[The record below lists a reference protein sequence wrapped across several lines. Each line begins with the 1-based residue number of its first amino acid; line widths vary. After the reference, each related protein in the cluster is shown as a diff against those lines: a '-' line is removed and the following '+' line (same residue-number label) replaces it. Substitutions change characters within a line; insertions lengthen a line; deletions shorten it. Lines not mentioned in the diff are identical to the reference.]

1 MSEALQN
8 SNTLDTPIQFIKGVG
23 PKRAEVLHSLG
34 ISTIKDL
41 LYYFPR
47 KYVDRTSLSTIGSIQ
62 EGDEVNLVGRVKS
75 VNLRRM
81 KKGNFVTANVADHTG
96 SIRLMWFNAAD
107 YIHQSLKVGDLLTMH
122 GKVAAYKGSHQIVHP
137 EYDKLN
143 ANEIS
148 LTTGFIIP
156 VYPLTDDLKKS
167 GLENRNLRKIIYLAL
182 QSVENI
188 DDHFD
193 TDLREQF
200 DIQDL
205 NTALRN
211 IHYPKDFVSLEKSVH
226 RLKYDEHFFLQLL
239 LAKRKSKIKENKYDS
254 IKFKTKSY
262 NKILKNLHFELT
274 GSQQLSLRE
283 IVDDF
288 LSENPMN
295 RMIQGDVGCGK
306 TIVSILASA
315 IVVDNNYQVAIMAPT
330 DLLSKQLF
338 KNFKSQFES
347 IGVECTLLVGSLKPK
362 EKNKVLGEIKSGK
375 SNIIIGTHAL
385 FQKDVIFNNL
395 GFVVIDEQH
404 RFGVNQRQKLLS
416 KSNNPNLMAMTA
428 TPIPRTL
435 AITYNGDMDL
445 SIIDEL
451 PKNRPDIHTSF
462 IEKENLSTAF
472 NFIREKVED
481 GGQTIIVYP
490 LINESEKQ
498 DLSAAVESYEY
509 LRDNIFP
516 DLTVGLMH
524 GKLEDENK
532 NLEMKNFMKGEIDIL
547 VSTTVVEVGIDNP
560 NVNVM
565 LINNSERFGL
575 SQLHQLRGRVGR
587 GTMESYCLLCSDS
600 ESPKTKERLSII
612 VNSRNGFEIADE
624 DLKLRGPGEFFGEK
638 QSGFVKFKI
647 ADLITDGPIIRDARM
662 KAFEI
667 IKNDANLSQENHS
680 FIKQKFDN
688 EYFKLF
694 LKTAEHAVDPNQD
707 PISK

>member
-156 VYPLTDDLKKS
+156 VYPLTDDLKKT

-362 EKNKVLGEIKSGK
+362 EKNKVLDEIKSGK

-688 EYFKLF
+688 EYLKLF
-694 LKTAEHAVDPNQD
+694 LKTTVN
-707 PISK
+707 

>member
-1 MSEALQN
+1 MKEALQN

-211 IHYPKDFVSLEKSVH
+211 IHYPKDFMSLEKSVH

-347 IGVECTLLVGSLKPK
+347 IGIKCTLLVGSLKPK
-362 EKNKVLGEIKSGK
+362 EKNKVLDEIKSGK

-600 ESPKTKERLSII
+600 E
-612 VNSRNGFEIADE
+612 
-624 DLKLRGPGEFFGEK
+624 
-638 QSGFVKFKI
+638 
-647 ADLITDGPIIRDARM
+647 
-662 KAFEI
+662 
-667 IKNDANLSQENHS
+667 
-680 FIKQKFDN
+680 
-688 EYFKLF
+688 
-694 LKTAEHAVDPNQD
+694 
-707 PISK
+707 

>member
-1 MSEALQN
+1 MSKALQN

-122 GKVAAYKGSHQIVHP
+122 GKVAAYKGSYQIVHP

-688 EYFKLF
+688 EYLKLF
-694 LKTAEHAVDPNQD
+694 LKTTVN
-707 PISK
+707 

>member
-1 MSEALQN
+1 LSEALQN
-8 SNTLDTPIQFIKGVG
+8 SNSLDTPIQFIKGVG
-23 PKRAEVLHSLG
+23 PKRAKVLESLN
-34 ISTIKDL
+34 IFTIKDL

-47 KYVDRTSLSTIGSIQ
+47 KYLDRTSLSTIGSIN

-122 GKVAAYKGSHQIVHP
+122 GKVAAYKGSPQIVHP

-167 GLENRNLRKIIYLAL
+167 GLDNRNLRKIIYLAL
-182 QSVENI
+182 ESIDSI

-193 TDLREQF
+193 KELRKKFNIEDL
-200 DIQDL
+200 DIS
-205 NTALRN
+205 LRN
-211 IHYPKDFVSLEKSVH
+211 IHYPKNFESLEKSTH

-239 LAKRKSKIKENKYDS
+239 LAMRKSKIKENKYDS

-262 NKILKNLHFELT
+262 NKILKNLDFELT

-288 LSENPMN
+288 ISENPMN

-306 TIVSILASA
+306 TIVSILASS
-315 IVVDNNYQVAIMAPT
+315 IVVDNDYQVGIMAPT
-330 DLLSKQLF
+330 DLLSKQLY
-338 KNFKSQFES
+338 KNFKSHFEA
-347 IGVECTLLVGSLKPK
+347 IGVKCSLLVGSLKPK
-362 EKNKVLGEIKSGK
+362 DKDKVLKDIKLGK

-385 FQKDVIFNNL
+385 FQKDVHFHNL

-416 KSNNPNLMAMTA
+416 KSTNPNLMAMTA

-451 PKNRPDIHTSF
+451 PKNRPDVHTSF
-462 IEKENLSTAF
+462 IEKDNLSTAF
-472 NFIREKVED
+472 NFIREKVEC

-509 LRDNIFP
+509 LSNSIFP
-516 DLTVGLMH
+516 DLNVGLMH
-524 GKLEDENK
+524 GQLEDENK
-532 NLEMKNFMKGEIDIL
+532 NNEMQKFMKGDIDIL

-587 GTMESYCLLCSDS
+587 GSLESYCLLCSDS

-662 KAFEI
+662 NAFEI
-667 IKNDANLSQENHS
+667 IKNDANLTQNNHIN
-680 FIKQKFDN
+680 IKQKFDD
-688 EYFKLF
+688 EYLQLF
-694 LKTAEHAVDPNQD
+694 LKTTVN
-707 PISK
+707 

>member
-75 VNLRRM
+75 VNLRKM

-688 EYFKLF
+688 EYLKLF
-694 LKTAEHAVDPNQD
+694 LKTTVN
-707 PISK
+707 

>member
-1 MSEALQN
+1 MREALQN

-193 TDLREQF
+193 SDLREQF

-211 IHYPKDFVSLEKSVH
+211 IHYPKDFMSLEKSVH

-347 IGVECTLLVGSLKPK
+347 IGIECTLLVGSLKPK
-362 EKNKVLGEIKSGK
+362 EKNKVLDEIKSGK

-688 EYFKLF
+688 EYLKLF
-694 LKTAEHAVDPNQD
+694 LKTTVN
-707 PISK
+707 

>member
-8 SNTLDTPIQFIKGVG
+8 SNSLDTPIQFIKGVG
-23 PKRAEVLHSLG
+23 PKRAKVLESLN
-34 ISTIKDL
+34 IFTIKDL

-47 KYVDRTSLSTIGSIQ
+47 KYLDRTSLSTIGSIS

-122 GKVAAYKGSHQIVHP
+122 GKVAAYKGSPQIVHP

-167 GLENRNLRKIIYLAL
+167 GLDNRNLRKIIYLAL
-182 QSVENI
+182 ESVDSI

-193 TDLREQF
+193 KDLRKKFNIEDL
-200 DIQDL
+200 DIS
-205 NTALRN
+205 LRN
-211 IHYPKDFVSLEKSVH
+211 IHYPKNFESLEKSTH

-239 LAKRKSKIKENKYDS
+239 LAMRKSKIKENKYDS

-262 NKILKNLHFELT
+262 NKILKNLDFELT

-288 LSENPMN
+288 ISENPMN

-306 TIVSILASA
+306 TIVSILASS
-315 IVVDNNYQVAIMAPT
+315 IVVDNDYQVGIMAPT
-330 DLLSKQLF
+330 DLLSKQLY
-338 KNFKSQFES
+338 KNFKSHFEA
-347 IGVECTLLVGSLKPK
+347 IGIKCSLLVGSLKPK
-362 EKNKVLGEIKSGK
+362 DKDKVLKDIKLGE

-385 FQKDVIFNNL
+385 FQKDVKFHNL

-416 KSNNPNLMAMTA
+416 KSTNPNLMAMTA

-462 IEKENLSTAF
+462 IEKDNLSTAF
-472 NFIREKVED
+472 NFIREKVES

-509 LRDNIFP
+509 LSNSIFP
-516 DLTVGLMH
+516 DLNVGLMH
-524 GKLEDENK
+524 GQLEDENK
-532 NLEMKNFMKGEIDIL
+532 NNEMQKFMEGDIDIL

-587 GTMESYCLLCSDS
+587 GSLESYCLLCSDS

-662 KAFEI
+662 NAFEI
-667 IKNDANLSQENHS
+667 IKNDANLTQNNHIN
-680 FIKQKFDN
+680 IKQKFDD
-688 EYFKLF
+688 EYLQLF
-694 LKTAEHAVDPNQD
+694 LKTTVN
-707 PISK
+707 

>member
-1 MSEALQN
+1 MKEALQN

-23 PKRAEVLHSLG
+23 PRRAEVLHSLG

-47 KYVDRTSLSTIGSIQ
+47 KYVDRTSLSTIGSIK
-62 EGDEVNLVGRVKS
+62 EADEVNLVGRVKS

-193 TDLREQF
+193 RDLREQF

-211 IHYPKDFVSLEKSVH
+211 IHYPKDFMSLEKSVH

-347 IGVECTLLVGSLKPK
+347 IGIECTLLVGSLKPK
-362 EKNKVLGEIKSGK
+362 EKNKVLDKIKSGK

-688 EYFKLF
+688 EYLKLF
-694 LKTAEHAVDPNQD
+694 LKTTVN
-707 PISK
+707 

>member
-122 GKVAAYKGSHQIVHP
+122 GKVAAYKGNHQIVHP

-193 TDLREQF
+193 SDLREQF

-347 IGVECTLLVGSLKPK
+347 LGVECTLLVGSLKSK
-362 EKNKVLGEIKSGK
+362 EKNKVLDEIKSGK

-662 KAFEI
+662 NAFEI

-688 EYFKLF
+688 EYLKLF
-694 LKTAEHAVDPNQD
+694 LKTTVN
-707 PISK
+707 

>member
-8 SNTLDTPIQFIKGVG
+8 SNSLDTPIQFIKGVG
-23 PKRAEVLHSLG
+23 PKRAKVLESLN
-34 ISTIKDL
+34 IFTIKDL

-47 KYVDRTSLSTIGSIQ
+47 KYLDRTSLSTIGSIS

-122 GKVAAYKGSHQIVHP
+122 GKVAAYKGSPQIVHP

-167 GLENRNLRKIIYLAL
+167 GLDNRNLRKIIYLAL
-182 QSVENI
+182 ESVDSI

-193 TDLREQF
+193 KDLRKKF
-200 DIQDL
+200 DIEDL
-205 NTALRN
+205 DFSLRN
-211 IHYPKDFVSLEKSVH
+211 IHYPKNFESLEKSTH

-239 LAKRKSKIKENKYDS
+239 LAMRKSKIKENKYDS

-262 NKILKNLHFELT
+262 NKILKNLDFELT

-288 LSENPMN
+288 ISENPMN

-306 TIVSILASA
+306 TIVSILASS
-315 IVVDNNYQVAIMAPT
+315 IVVDNDYQVGIMAPT
-330 DLLSKQLF
+330 DLLSKQLY
-338 KNFKSQFES
+338 KNFKSHFEV
-347 IGVECTLLVGSLKPK
+347 IGIKCSLLVGSLKPK
-362 EKNKVLGEIKSGK
+362 DKDKILEDIKLGK

-385 FQKDVIFNNL
+385 FQTDVQFHNL

-416 KSNNPNLMAMTA
+416 KSTNPNLMAMTA

-462 IEKENLSTAF
+462 IEKDNLSTAF
-472 NFIREKVED
+472 NFIREKVES

-509 LRDNIFP
+509 LSNSIFP
-516 DLTVGLMH
+516 DLNVGLMH
-524 GKLEDENK
+524 GQLEDENK
-532 NLEMKNFMKGEIDIL
+532 NNEMQKFMEGDIDIL

-587 GTMESYCLLCSDS
+587 GSLESYCLLCSDS

-647 ADLITDGPIIRDARM
+647 ADLISDGPIIRDARM
-662 KAFEI
+662 NAFEI
-667 IKNDANLSQENHS
+667 IKNDANLTKNNHIN
-680 FIKQKFDN
+680 IKQKFDD
-688 EYFKLF
+688 EYLQLF
-694 LKTAEHAVDPNQD
+694 LKTTVN
-707 PISK
+707 

>member
-8 SNTLDTPIQFIKGVG
+8 SNSLDTPIQFIKGVG
-23 PKRAEVLHSLG
+23 PKRAKVLESLN
-34 ISTIKDL
+34 IFTIKDL

-47 KYVDRTSLSTIGSIQ
+47 KYLDRTSLSTIGSIN

-122 GKVAAYKGSHQIVHP
+122 GKVAAYKGSPQIVHP

-167 GLENRNLRKIIYLAL
+167 GLDNRNLRKIIYLAL
-182 QSVENI
+182 ESVDSI

-193 TDLREQF
+193 KELRKKFNIEDL
-200 DIQDL
+200 DIS
-205 NTALRN
+205 LRN
-211 IHYPKDFVSLEKSVH
+211 IHYPKNFESLEKSTH

-239 LAKRKSKIKENKYDS
+239 LAMRKSKIKENKYDS

-262 NKILKNLHFELT
+262 NKILKNLDFELT

-288 LSENPMN
+288 ISENPMN

-306 TIVSILASA
+306 TIVSILASS
-315 IVVDNNYQVAIMAPT
+315 IVVDNDYQVGIMAPT
-330 DLLSKQLF
+330 DLLSKQLY
-338 KNFKSQFES
+338 KNFKSHFEA
-347 IGVECTLLVGSLKPK
+347 IGIKCSLLVGSLKPK
-362 EKNKVLGEIKSGK
+362 DKDKVLEDIKLGK

-385 FQKDVIFNNL
+385 FQKDVQFHNL

-416 KSNNPNLMAMTA
+416 KSTNPNLMAMTA

-462 IEKENLSTAF
+462 IEKDNLSTAF
-472 NFIREKVED
+472 NFIREKVES

-509 LRDNIFP
+509 LSNSIFP
-516 DLTVGLMH
+516 DLNVGLMH
-524 GKLEDENK
+524 GQLEDENK
-532 NLEMKNFMKGEIDIL
+532 NNEMQKFMEGDIDIL
-547 VSTTVVEVGIDNP
+547 ISTTVVEVGIDNP

-587 GTMESYCLLCSDS
+587 GSLESYCLLCSDS

-624 DLKLRGPGEFFGEK
+624 DLKLRGPGEFFGER

-647 ADLITDGPIIRDARM
+647 ADLISDGPIIRDARM
-662 KAFEI
+662 NAFEI
-667 IKNDANLSQENHS
+667 IKNDANLTQNNHIN
-680 FIKQKFDN
+680 IKQKFDD
-688 EYFKLF
+688 EYLQLF
-694 LKTAEHAVDPNQD
+694 LKTTVN
-707 PISK
+707 

>member
-8 SNTLDTPIQFIKGVG
+8 SNTLDTSIQFIKGVG

-122 GKVAAYKGSHQIVHP
+122 GKVAAYKGNHQIVHP

-193 TDLREQF
+193 SDLREQF

-347 IGVECTLLVGSLKPK
+347 IGVKCTLLVGSLKPK
-362 EKNKVLGEIKSGK
+362 EKNKVLDEIKSGK

-532 NLEMKNFMKGEIDIL
+532 NLEMKNFMNGEIDIL

-688 EYFKLF
+688 EYLKLF
-694 LKTAEHAVDPNQD
+694 LKTTVN
-707 PISK
+707 

>member
-8 SNTLDTPIQFIKGVG
+8 STNTLDTPIQFIKGVG

-193 TDLREQF
+193 SDLREQF

-362 EKNKVLGEIKSGK
+362 EKNKVLDEIKSGK

-532 NLEMKNFMKGEIDIL
+532 NLEMKNFMNGEIDIL

-688 EYFKLF
+688 EYLKLF
-694 LKTAEHAVDPNQD
+694 LKTTVN
-707 PISK
+707 

>member
-1 MSEALQN
+1 
-8 SNTLDTPIQFIKGVG
+8 
-23 PKRAEVLHSLG
+23 
-34 ISTIKDL
+34 
-41 LYYFPR
+41 
-47 KYVDRTSLSTIGSIQ
+47 
-62 EGDEVNLVGRVKS
+62 
-75 VNLRRM
+75 
-81 KKGNFVTANVADHTG
+81 
-96 SIRLMWFNAAD
+96 
-107 YIHQSLKVGDLLTMH
+107 MH

-688 EYFKLF
+688 EYLKLF
-694 LKTAEHAVDPNQD
+694 LKTTVN
-707 PISK
+707 

>member
-167 GLENRNLRKIIYLAL
+167 GLENRNLRKIIYLDL

-688 EYFKLF
+688 EYLKLF
-694 LKTAEHAVDPNQD
+694 LKTTVN
-707 PISK
+707 

>member
-8 SNTLDTPIQFIKGVG
+8 SNSLDTPIQFIKGVG
-23 PKRAEVLHSLG
+23 PKRAKVLESLN
-34 ISTIKDL
+34 IFTIKDL

-47 KYVDRTSLSTIGSIQ
+47 KYLDRTSLSTIGSIN
-62 EGDEVNLVGRVKS
+62 EGEEVNLVGRVKS

-81 KKGNFVTANVADHTG
+81 KKGNFVTANVVDHTG

-107 YIHQSLKVGDLLTMH
+107 YIHQSLKVGDLLAMH
-122 GKVAAYKGSHQIVHP
+122 GKVAAYKGSPQIVHP

-156 VYPLTDDLKKS
+156 VYPLTEDLKKS
-167 GLENRNLRKIIYLAL
+167 GLDNRNLRKIIYLAL
-182 QSVENI
+182 ESVENI
-188 DDHFD
+188 DDHLNQ
-193 TDLREQF
+193 DLRNKFEVE
-200 DIQDL
+200 DL
-205 NTALRN
+205 NTSLRN
-211 IHYPKDFVSLEKSVH
+211 IHYPKNFESLDKSIY

-239 LAKRKSKIKENKYDS
+239 LAKRKSSIKENKHDS
-254 IKFKTKSY
+254 IKFKTSTY
-262 NKILKNLHFELT
+262 NKILKNLDFELT

-306 TIVSILASA
+306 TIVSILASS

-330 DLLSKQLF
+330 DLLSKQLYR
-338 KNFKSQFES
+338 NFKSHFES
-347 IGVECTLLVGSLKPK
+347 IGIKCNLVVGSLKQK
-362 EKNKVLGEIKSGK
+362 EKIKVLDDIKSGL
-375 SNIIIGTHAL
+375 SNIVIGTHAL
-385 FQKDVIFNNL
+385 FQKDVKFDNL

-404 RFGVNQRQKLLS
+404 RFGVNQRQMLLS
-416 KSNNPNLMAMTA
+416 KSINPNLMAMTA

-451 PKNRPDIHTSF
+451 PKNRPEIHTSF
-462 IEKENLSTAF
+462 IENDNLSTAF
-472 NFIREKVED
+472 NFIREKVEV

-498 DLSAAVESYEY
+498 DLSAAVESFEY

-516 DLTVGLMH
+516 DLNVGLMH
-524 GKLEDENK
+524 GKLDEYSK
-532 NLEMKNFMKGEIDIL
+532 NSEMQKFMEGEIDVLI
-547 VSTTVVEVGIDNP
+547 STTVVEVGIDNP
-560 NVNVM
+560 NANVI

-587 GTMESYCLLCSDS
+587 GTLESYCLLCSDS
-600 ESPKTKERLSII
+600 ESPKTKDRLNII
-612 VNSRNGFEIADE
+612 VNSRNGFDIADE

-662 KAFEI
+662 NAFEI
-667 IKNDANLSQENHS
+667 IKNDANLTQNNHS
-680 FIKQKFDN
+680 MIKRKFDD
-688 EYFKLF
+688 EYLELF
-694 LKTAEHAVDPNQD
+694 LKTTVN
-707 PISK
+707 

>member
-8 SNTLDTPIQFIKGVG
+8 SNSLDTPIQFIKGVG
-23 PKRAEVLHSLG
+23 PKRAKVLESLN
-34 ISTIKDL
+34 IFTIKDL

-47 KYVDRTSLSTIGSIQ
+47 KYLDRTSLSTIGSIS

-122 GKVAAYKGSHQIVHP
+122 GKVAAYKGSPQIVHP

-167 GLENRNLRKIIYLAL
+167 GLDNRNLRKIIYLAL
-182 QSVENI
+182 ESVDSI

-193 TDLREQF
+193 KDLRKKF
-200 DIQDL
+200 DIEDL
-205 NTALRN
+205 DISLRN
-211 IHYPKDFVSLEKSVH
+211 IHYPKNFESLEKSTH

-239 LAKRKSKIKENKYDS
+239 LAMRKSKIKENKYDS
-254 IKFKTKSY
+254 IKFKTKTY
-262 NKILKNLHFELT
+262 NKILKNLDFELT

-288 LSENPMN
+288 ISENPMN

-306 TIVSILASA
+306 TIVSILASS
-315 IVVDNNYQVAIMAPT
+315 IVVDNDYQVGIMAPT
-330 DLLSKQLF
+330 DLLSKQLY
-338 KNFKSQFES
+338 KNFKSHFEA
-347 IGVECTLLVGSLKPK
+347 IGIKCSLLVGSLKPK
-362 EKNKVLGEIKSGK
+362 DKDKVLKDVKLGK

-385 FQKDVIFNNL
+385 FQKDVQFHNL

-416 KSNNPNLMAMTA
+416 KSTNPNLMAMTA

-462 IEKENLSTAF
+462 IEKDNLSTAF
-472 NFIREKVED
+472 NFIREKVES

-509 LRDNIFP
+509 LSNSIFP
-516 DLTVGLMH
+516 DLNVGLMH
-524 GKLEDENK
+524 GQLEDENK
-532 NLEMKNFMKGEIDIL
+532 NNEMQKFMEGDIDIL

-587 GTMESYCLLCSDS
+587 GSLESYCLLCSDS

-647 ADLITDGPIIRDARM
+647 ADLISDGPIIRDARM
-662 KAFEI
+662 NAFEI
-667 IKNDANLSQENHS
+667 IKNDANLTQNNHIN
-680 FIKQKFDN
+680 IKQKFDD
-688 EYFKLF
+688 EYLQLF
-694 LKTAEHAVDPNQD
+694 LKTTVN
-707 PISK
+707 

>member
-8 SNTLDTPIQFIKGVG
+8 SNSLDTPIQFIKGVG
-23 PKRAEVLHSLG
+23 PKRAKVLESLN
-34 ISTIKDL
+34 IFTIKDL

-47 KYVDRTSLSTIGSIQ
+47 KYLDRTSLSTIGSIS

-122 GKVAAYKGSHQIVHP
+122 GKVAAYKGSPQIVHP

-167 GLENRNLRKIIYLAL
+167 GLDNRNLRKIIYLAL
-182 QSVENI
+182 ESVDSI

-193 TDLREQF
+193 KDLRKKFNIEDL
-200 DIQDL
+200 DIS
-205 NTALRN
+205 LRN
-211 IHYPKDFVSLEKSVH
+211 IHYPKNFESLEKSTH
-226 RLKYDEHFFLQLL
+226 RLKFDEHFFLQLL
-239 LAKRKSKIKENKYDS
+239 LAMRKSKIKENKYDS

-262 NKILKNLHFELT
+262 NKILKNLDFELT

-288 LSENPMN
+288 ISENPMN

-306 TIVSILASA
+306 TIVSILASS
-315 IVVDNNYQVAIMAPT
+315 IVVDNDYQVGIMAPT
-330 DLLSKQLF
+330 DLLSKQLY
-338 KNFKSQFES
+338 KNFKSHFEA
-347 IGVECTLLVGSLKPK
+347 IGIKCSLLVGSLKPK
-362 EKNKVLGEIKSGK
+362 DKDKVLKDIKLGK

-385 FQKDVIFNNL
+385 FQKDVQFHNL

-416 KSNNPNLMAMTA
+416 KSTNPNLMAMTA

-462 IEKENLSTAF
+462 IEKDNLSTAF
-472 NFIREKVED
+472 NFIREKVES

-509 LRDNIFP
+509 LNNSIFP
-516 DLTVGLMH
+516 DLNVGLMH
-524 GKLEDENK
+524 GQLEDENK
-532 NLEMKNFMKGEIDIL
+532 NNEMQKFMEGDIDIL

-587 GTMESYCLLCSDS
+587 GSLESYCLLCSDS

-662 KAFEI
+662 NAFEI
-667 IKNDANLSQENHS
+667 IKNDANLTQNNHIN
-680 FIKQKFDN
+680 IKQKFDD
-688 EYFKLF
+688 EYLQLF
-694 LKTAEHAVDPNQD
+694 LKTTVN
-707 PISK
+707 

>member
-8 SNTLDTPIQFIKGVG
+8 SNSLDTPIQFIKGVG
-23 PKRAEVLHSLG
+23 PKRAKVLESLN
-34 ISTIKDL
+34 IFTIKDL

-47 KYVDRTSLSTIGSIQ
+47 KYLDRTSLSTIGSIS

-122 GKVAAYKGSHQIVHP
+122 GKVAAYKGSPQIVHP

-167 GLENRNLRKIIYLAL
+167 GLDNRNLRKIIYLAL
-182 QSVENI
+182 ESIDSI

-193 TDLREQF
+193 KELRKKFNIEDL
-200 DIQDL
+200 DIS
-205 NTALRN
+205 LRN
-211 IHYPKDFVSLEKSVH
+211 IHYPKNFESLEKSTH

-239 LAKRKSKIKENKYDS
+239 LAMRKSKIKENKYDS

-262 NKILKNLHFELT
+262 NKILKNLDFELT

-288 LSENPMN
+288 ISENPMN

-306 TIVSILASA
+306 TIVSILASS
-315 IVVDNNYQVAIMAPT
+315 IVVDNDYQVGIMAPT
-330 DLLSKQLF
+330 DLLSKQLY
-338 KNFKSQFES
+338 KNFKSHFET
-347 IGVECTLLVGSLKPK
+347 IGIKCSLLVGSLKPK
-362 EKNKVLGEIKSGK
+362 DKDKVLEDIKLGK

-385 FQKDVIFNNL
+385 FQKDVQFHNL

-416 KSNNPNLMAMTA
+416 KSTNPNLMAMTA

-462 IEKENLSTAF
+462 IEKDNLSTAF
-472 NFIREKVED
+472 NFIREKVES

-509 LRDNIFP
+509 LSNSIFP
-516 DLTVGLMH
+516 DLNVGLMH
-524 GKLEDENK
+524 GQLEDENK
-532 NLEMKNFMKGEIDIL
+532 NNEMQKFMEGDIDIL
-547 VSTTVVEVGIDNP
+547 ISTTVVEVGIDNP

-587 GTMESYCLLCSDS
+587 GSLESYCLLCSDS

-624 DLKLRGPGEFFGEK
+624 DLKLRGPGEFFGER

-647 ADLITDGPIIRDARM
+647 ADLISDGPIIRDARM
-662 KAFEI
+662 NAFEI
-667 IKNDANLSQENHS
+667 IKNDANLTQNNHIN
-680 FIKQKFDN
+680 IKQKFDD
-688 EYFKLF
+688 EYLQLF
-694 LKTAEHAVDPNQD
+694 LKTTVN
-707 PISK
+707 

>member
-8 SNTLDTPIQFIKGVG
+8 SNSLDTPIQFIKGVG
-23 PKRAEVLHSLG
+23 PKRAKVLESLN
-34 ISTIKDL
+34 IFTIKDL

-47 KYVDRTSLSTIGSIQ
+47 KYLDRTSLSTIGSIS

-122 GKVAAYKGSHQIVHP
+122 GKVAAYKGSPQIVHP

-167 GLENRNLRKIIYLAL
+167 GLDNRNLRKIIYLAL
-182 QSVENI
+182 ESVDNI

-193 TDLREQF
+193 KDLRKKFNIEDL
-200 DIQDL
+200 DIS
-205 NTALRN
+205 LRN
-211 IHYPKDFVSLEKSVH
+211 IHYPKNFESLEKSTH

-239 LAKRKSKIKENKYDS
+239 LAMRKSKIKENKYDS

-262 NKILKNLHFELT
+262 NKILKNLDFELT

-288 LSENPMN
+288 ISENPMN

-306 TIVSILASA
+306 TIVSILASS
-315 IVVDNNYQVAIMAPT
+315 IVVDNDYQVGIMAPT
-330 DLLSKQLF
+330 DLLSKQLY
-338 KNFKSQFES
+338 KNFKSHFEA
-347 IGVECTLLVGSLKPK
+347 IGIKCSLLVGSLKPK
-362 EKNKVLGEIKSGK
+362 DKDKVLKDIKLGE

-385 FQKDVIFNNL
+385 FQKDVQFHNL

-416 KSNNPNLMAMTA
+416 KSTNPNLMAMTA

-462 IEKENLSTAF
+462 IEKDNLSTAF
-472 NFIREKVED
+472 NFIREKVES

-509 LRDNIFP
+509 LSNSIFP
-516 DLTVGLMH
+516 DLNVGLMH
-524 GKLEDENK
+524 GQLEDENK
-532 NLEMKNFMKGEIDIL
+532 NNEMQKFMEGDIDIL
-547 VSTTVVEVGIDNP
+547 ISTTVVEVGIDNP

-587 GTMESYCLLCSDS
+587 GSLESYCLLCSDS

-662 KAFEI
+662 NAFEI
-667 IKNDANLSQENHS
+667 IKNDANLTHNNHIN
-680 FIKQKFDN
+680 IKQKFDD
-688 EYFKLF
+688 EYLQLF
-694 LKTAEHAVDPNQD
+694 LKTTVN
-707 PISK
+707 

>member
-122 GKVAAYKGSHQIVHP
+122 GKVASYKGSHQIVHP

-239 LAKRKSKIKENKYDS
+239 LAKRKSKIKHNSS
-254 IKFKTKSY
+254 I
-262 NKILKNLHFELT
+262 
-274 GSQQLSLRE
+274 
-283 IVDDF
+283 
-288 LSENPMN
+288 
-295 RMIQGDVGCGK
+295 
-306 TIVSILASA
+306 
-315 IVVDNNYQVAIMAPT
+315 
-330 DLLSKQLF
+330 
-338 KNFKSQFES
+338 
-347 IGVECTLLVGSLKPK
+347 
-362 EKNKVLGEIKSGK
+362 
-375 SNIIIGTHAL
+375 
-385 FQKDVIFNNL
+385 
-395 GFVVIDEQH
+395 
-404 RFGVNQRQKLLS
+404 
-416 KSNNPNLMAMTA
+416 
-428 TPIPRTL
+428 
-435 AITYNGDMDL
+435 
-445 SIIDEL
+445 
-451 PKNRPDIHTSF
+451 
-462 IEKENLSTAF
+462 
-472 NFIREKVED
+472 
-481 GGQTIIVYP
+481 
-490 LINESEKQ
+490 
-498 DLSAAVESYEY
+498 
-509 LRDNIFP
+509 
-516 DLTVGLMH
+516 
-524 GKLEDENK
+524 
-532 NLEMKNFMKGEIDIL
+532 
-547 VSTTVVEVGIDNP
+547 
-560 NVNVM
+560 
-565 LINNSERFGL
+565 
-575 SQLHQLRGRVGR
+575 
-587 GTMESYCLLCSDS
+587 
-600 ESPKTKERLSII
+600 
-612 VNSRNGFEIADE
+612 
-624 DLKLRGPGEFFGEK
+624 
-638 QSGFVKFKI
+638 
-647 ADLITDGPIIRDARM
+647 
-662 KAFEI
+662 
-667 IKNDANLSQENHS
+667 
-680 FIKQKFDN
+680 
-688 EYFKLF
+688 
-694 LKTAEHAVDPNQD
+694 
-707 PISK
+707 

>member
-8 SNTLDTPIQFIKGVG
+8 SNSLDTPIQFIKGVG
-23 PKRAEVLHSLG
+23 PKRAKVLESLN
-34 ISTIKDL
+34 IFTIKDL

-47 KYVDRTSLSTIGSIQ
+47 KYLDRTSLSTIGSIS

-122 GKVAAYKGSHQIVHP
+122 GKVAAYKGSPQIVHP

-167 GLENRNLRKIIYLAL
+167 GLDNRNLRKIIYLAL
-182 QSVENI
+182 ESVDSI

-193 TDLREQF
+193 KDLRKKFNIEDL
-200 DIQDL
+200 DIS
-205 NTALRN
+205 LRN
-211 IHYPKDFVSLEKSVH
+211 IHYPKNFESLEKSTH

-239 LAKRKSKIKENKYDS
+239 LAMRKSKIKENKYDS
-254 IKFKTKSY
+254 IKFKTKTY
-262 NKILKNLHFELT
+262 NKILKNLDFELT

-288 LSENPMN
+288 ISENPMN

-306 TIVSILASA
+306 TIVSILASS
-315 IVVDNNYQVAIMAPT
+315 IVVDNDYQVGIMAPT
-330 DLLSKQLF
+330 DLLSKQLY
-338 KNFKSQFES
+338 KNFKSHFEA
-347 IGVECTLLVGSLKPK
+347 IGIKCSLLVGSLKPK
-362 EKNKVLGEIKSGK
+362 DKDKVLKDIKLGK

-385 FQKDVIFNNL
+385 FQKDVQFHNL

-416 KSNNPNLMAMTA
+416 KSTNPNLMAMTA

-462 IEKENLSTAF
+462 IEKDNLSTAF
-472 NFIREKVED
+472 NFIREKVES

-509 LRDNIFP
+509 LSNSIFP
-516 DLTVGLMH
+516 DLNVGLMH
-524 GKLEDENK
+524 GQLEDENK
-532 NLEMKNFMKGEIDIL
+532 NNEMQKFMEGDIDIL

-587 GTMESYCLLCSDS
+587 GSLESYCLLCSDS

-647 ADLITDGPIIRDARM
+647 ADLISDGPIIRDARM
-662 KAFEI
+662 NAFEI
-667 IKNDANLSQENHS
+667 IKNDANLTQNNHIN
-680 FIKQKFDN
+680 IKQKFDD
-688 EYFKLF
+688 EYLQLF
-694 LKTAEHAVDPNQD
+694 LKTTVN
-707 PISK
+707 

>member
-315 IVVDNNYQVAIMAPT
+315 IVVDNNYQVAIMATT

-688 EYFKLF
+688 EYLKLF
-694 LKTAEHAVDPNQD
+694 LKTTVN
-707 PISK
+707 

>member
-1 MSEALQN
+1 LSEALQN

-362 EKNKVLGEIKSGK
+362 EKNKVLNDIKSGK

-688 EYFKLF
+688 EYLKLF
-694 LKTAEHAVDPNQD
+694 LKTTVN
-707 PISK
+707 

>member
-524 GKLEDENK
+524 GKLEDDNK

-688 EYFKLF
+688 EYLKLF
-694 LKTAEHAVDPNQD
+694 LKTTVN
-707 PISK
+707 

>member
-347 IGVECTLLVGSLKPK
+347 IGIECTLLVGSLKPK

-688 EYFKLF
+688 EYLKLF
-694 LKTAEHAVDPNQD
+694 LKTTVN
-707 PISK
+707 

>member
-8 SNTLDTPIQFIKGVG
+8 SNSLDTPIQFIRGVG
-23 PKRAEVLHSLG
+23 PKRAKVLESLN
-34 ISTIKDL
+34 IFTIKDL

-47 KYVDRTSLSTIGSIQ
+47 KYIDRTSLSTIGTIS

-107 YIHQSLKVGDLLTMH
+107 YIHQSLRVGDLLTMH
-122 GKVAAYKGSHQIVHP
+122 GKVAAYKGSPQIVHP

-167 GLENRNLRKIIYLAL
+167 GLDNRNLRKIIYLAL
-182 QSVENI
+182 ESVDSI

-193 TDLREQF
+193 KDLRKKFNIEDL
-200 DIQDL
+200 DIS
-205 NTALRN
+205 LRN
-211 IHYPKDFVSLEKSVH
+211 IHYPKNFESLEKSTH

-239 LAKRKSKIKENKYDS
+239 LAMRKSKIKENKYDS

-262 NKILKNLHFELT
+262 NKILKNLDFELT

-288 LSENPMN
+288 ISENPMN

-306 TIVSILASA
+306 TIVSILASS
-315 IVVDNNYQVAIMAPT
+315 IVVDNDYQVGIMAPT
-330 DLLSKQLF
+330 DLLSKQLY
-338 KNFKSQFES
+338 KNFKSHFEA
-347 IGVECTLLVGSLKPK
+347 IGIKCSLLVGSLKPK
-362 EKNKVLGEIKSGK
+362 DKDKVLKDIKLGK

-385 FQKDVIFNNL
+385 FQKDVQFHNL

-416 KSNNPNLMAMTA
+416 KSTNPNLMAMTA

-462 IEKENLSTAF
+462 IEKDNLSTAF
-472 NFIREKVED
+472 NFIREKVES

-509 LRDNIFP
+509 LSNSIFP
-516 DLTVGLMH
+516 DLNVGLMH
-524 GKLEDENK
+524 GQLEDENK
-532 NLEMKNFMKGEIDIL
+532 NNEMQKFMEGDIDIL

-587 GTMESYCLLCSDS
+587 GSLESYCLLCSDS

-647 ADLITDGPIIRDARM
+647 ADLISDGPIIRDARM
-662 KAFEI
+662 NAFEI
-667 IKNDANLSQENHS
+667 IKNDANLTQNNHIN
-680 FIKQKFDN
+680 IKQKFDD
-688 EYFKLF
+688 EYLQLF
-694 LKTAEHAVDPNQD
+694 LKTTVN
-707 PISK
+707 

>member
-193 TDLREQF
+193 SDLREQF
-200 DIQDL
+200 DIEDL

-362 EKNKVLGEIKSGK
+362 EKNKVLDEIKSGK

-647 ADLITDGPIIRDARM
+647 ADLITDGPIIEM
-662 KAFEI
+662 LE
-667 IKNDANLSQENHS
+667 
-680 FIKQKFDN
+680 
-688 EYFKLF
+688 
-694 LKTAEHAVDPNQD
+694 
-707 PISK
+707 

>member
-612 VNSRNGFEIADE
+612 VNSRNGFEICLLYTSDAADE
-624 DLKLRGPGEFFGEK
+624 D
-638 QSGFVKFKI
+638 
-647 ADLITDGPIIRDARM
+647 
-662 KAFEI
+662 
-667 IKNDANLSQENHS
+667 
-680 FIKQKFDN
+680 
-688 EYFKLF
+688 
-694 LKTAEHAVDPNQD
+694 
-707 PISK
+707 

>member
-122 GKVAAYKGSHQIVHP
+122 GKVAAYKGNHQIVHP

-193 TDLREQF
+193 SDLREQF

-362 EKNKVLGEIKSGK
+362 EKNKVLDEIKSGK

-498 DLSAAVESYEY
+498 DLSAAVESFEY

-688 EYFKLF
+688 EYLKLF
-694 LKTAEHAVDPNQD
+694 LKTTVN
-707 PISK
+707 

>member
-1 MSEALQN
+1 LSEALQN
-8 SNTLDTPIQFIKGVG
+8 SNSLDTPIQFIKGVG
-23 PKRAEVLHSLG
+23 PKRAKVLESLN
-34 ISTIKDL
+34 IFTIKDL

-47 KYVDRTSLSTIGSIQ
+47 KYLDRTSLSKIGSIS

-122 GKVAAYKGSHQIVHP
+122 GKVAAYKGSPQIVHP

-167 GLENRNLRKIIYLAL
+167 GLDNRNLRKIIYLAL
-182 QSVENI
+182 ESVDSI

-193 TDLREQF
+193 KDLRKKFNIEDL
-200 DIQDL
+200 DIS
-205 NTALRN
+205 LRN
-211 IHYPKDFVSLEKSVH
+211 IHYPKNFESLEKSTH

-239 LAKRKSKIKENKYDS
+239 LAMRKSKIKENKYDS

-262 NKILKNLHFELT
+262 NKILKNLDFELT

-288 LSENPMN
+288 ISENPMN

-306 TIVSILASA
+306 TIVSILASS
-315 IVVDNNYQVAIMAPT
+315 IVVDNDYQVGIMAPT
-330 DLLSKQLF
+330 DLLSKQLY
-338 KNFKSQFES
+338 KNFKSHFEA
-347 IGVECTLLVGSLKPK
+347 IGIKCSLLVGSLKPK
-362 EKNKVLGEIKSGK
+362 DKDKVLEDIKLGK

-385 FQKDVIFNNL
+385 FQKDVQFHNL

-416 KSNNPNLMAMTA
+416 KSTNPNLMAMTA

-462 IEKENLSTAF
+462 IEKDNLSTAF
-472 NFIREKVED
+472 NFIREKVES

-509 LRDNIFP
+509 LSNSIFP
-516 DLTVGLMH
+516 DLNVGLMH
-524 GKLEDENK
+524 GQLEDENK
-532 NLEMKNFMKGEIDIL
+532 NNEMQKFMEGDIDIL
-547 VSTTVVEVGIDNP
+547 ISTTVVEVGIDNP

-587 GTMESYCLLCSDS
+587 GSLESYCLLCSDS

-647 ADLITDGPIIRDARM
+647 ADLISDGPIIRDARM
-662 KAFEI
+662 NAFEI
-667 IKNDANLSQENHS
+667 IKNDANLTQKNHIN
-680 FIKQKFDN
+680 IKQKFDD
-688 EYFKLF
+688 EYLKLF
-694 LKTAEHAVDPNQD
+694 LKTTVN
-707 PISK
+707 

>member
-8 SNTLDTPIQFIKGVG
+8 SNSLDTPIQFIKGVG
-23 PKRAEVLHSLG
+23 PKRAKVLESLN
-34 ISTIKDL
+34 IFTIKDL

-47 KYVDRTSLSTIGSIQ
+47 KYLDRTSLSTIGSIS

-122 GKVAAYKGSHQIVHP
+122 GKVAAYKGSPQIVHP

-167 GLENRNLRKIIYLAL
+167 GLDNRNLRKIIYLAL
-182 QSVENI
+182 ESVDSI

-193 TDLREQF
+193 KDLRKKF
-200 DIQDL
+200 DIEDL
-205 NTALRN
+205 DFSLRN
-211 IHYPKDFVSLEKSVH
+211 IHYPKNFESLEKSTH

-239 LAKRKSKIKENKYDS
+239 LAMRKSKIKENKYDS

-262 NKILKNLHFELT
+262 NKILKNLDFELT

-288 LSENPMN
+288 ISENPMN

-306 TIVSILASA
+306 TIVSILASS
-315 IVVDNNYQVAIMAPT
+315 IVVDNDYQVGIMAPT
-330 DLLSKQLF
+330 DLLSKQLY
-338 KNFKSQFES
+338 KNFQSYFEA
-347 IGVECTLLVGSLKPK
+347 IGIKCSLLVGSLKPK
-362 EKNKVLGEIKSGK
+362 EKDKVLKDIKLGK

-385 FQKDVIFNNL
+385 FQKDVQFHNL

-404 RFGVNQRQKLLS
+404 RFGVNQRQKLLL
-416 KSNNPNLMAMTA
+416 KSTNPNLMAMTA

-462 IEKENLSTAF
+462 IEKDNLSTAF
-472 NFIREKVED
+472 NFIREKVES
-481 GGQTIIVYP
+481 GGQSIIVYP

-509 LRDNIFP
+509 LSNSIFP
-516 DLTVGLMH
+516 DLNVGLMH
-524 GKLEDENK
+524 GQLEDENK
-532 NLEMKNFMKGEIDIL
+532 NNEMQKFMEGDIDIL

-587 GTMESYCLLCSDS
+587 GSLESYCLLCSDS

-662 KAFEI
+662 NAFEI
-667 IKNDANLSQENHS
+667 IKNDANLTQNNHIN
-680 FIKQKFDN
+680 IKQKFDD
-688 EYFKLF
+688 EYLQLF
-694 LKTAEHAVDPNQD
+694 LKTTVN
-707 PISK
+707 

>member
-8 SNTLDTPIQFIKGVG
+8 SNSLDTPIQFIKGVG
-23 PKRAEVLHSLG
+23 PKRAKVLESLN
-34 ISTIKDL
+34 IFTIKDL

-47 KYVDRTSLSTIGSIQ
+47 KYLDRTSLSTIGSIN
-62 EGDEVNLVGRVKS
+62 EGEEVNLVGRVKS

-107 YIHQSLKVGDLLTMH
+107 YIHQSLKVGDLLAMH
-122 GKVAAYKGSHQIVHP
+122 GKVAAYKGSPQIVHP

-156 VYPLTDDLKKS
+156 VYPLTEDLKKS
-167 GLENRNLRKIIYLAL
+167 GLDNRNLRKIIYLAL
-182 QSVENI
+182 ESVENI
-188 DDHFD
+188 DDHLNQ
-193 TDLREQF
+193 DLRNKFEVE
-200 DIQDL
+200 DL
-205 NTALRN
+205 NSSLRN
-211 IHYPKDFVSLEKSVH
+211 IHYPKNFESLDKSIH

-239 LAKRKSKIKENKYDS
+239 LAKRKSSIKENKHDS
-254 IKFKTKSY
+254 IKFKTNTY
-262 NKILKNLHFELT
+262 NKILKNLDFELT

-306 TIVSILASA
+306 TIVSILASS

-330 DLLSKQLF
+330 DLLSKQLYR
-338 KNFKSQFES
+338 NFKTHFQS
-347 IGVECTLLVGSLKPK
+347 IGIKCALLVGSLKQK
-362 EKNKVLGEIKSGK
+362 EKIKVLDDIKSGS
-375 SNIIIGTHAL
+375 SNIVIGTHAL
-385 FQKDVIFNNL
+385 FQKDVKFNNL

-404 RFGVNQRQKLLS
+404 RFGVNQRQMLLS
-416 KSNNPNLMAMTA
+416 KSTNPNLMAMTA

-451 PKNRPDIHTSF
+451 PKNRPEIHTSF
-462 IEKENLSTAF
+462 IENDNLSTAF
-472 NFIREKVED
+472 NFIREKVEV

-498 DLSAAVESYEY
+498 DLSAAVESFEY

-516 DLTVGLMH
+516 DLNVGLMH
-524 GKLEDENK
+524 GKLDEDSK
-532 NLEMKNFMKGEIDIL
+532 NSEMQKFMEGEIDVLI
-547 VSTTVVEVGIDNP
+547 STTVVEVGIDNP
-560 NVNVM
+560 NANVI

-587 GTMESYCLLCSDS
+587 GTLESYCLLCSDS
-600 ESPKTKERLSII
+600 ESPKTKDRLNII
-612 VNSRNGFEIADE
+612 VNSRNGFDIADE

-662 KAFEI
+662 NAFEI
-667 IKNDANLSQENHS
+667 IKNDANLTQNNHS
-680 FIKQKFDN
+680 MIKQKFDD
-688 EYFKLF
+688 EYLELF
-694 LKTAEHAVDPNQD
+694 LKTTVN
-707 PISK
+707 

>member
-8 SNTLDTPIQFIKGVG
+8 SNSLDTPIQFIKGVG
-23 PKRAEVLHSLG
+23 PKRAKVLESLN
-34 ISTIKDL
+34 IFTIKDL

-47 KYVDRTSLSTIGSIQ
+47 KYLDRTSLSTIGSIS

-122 GKVAAYKGSHQIVHP
+122 GKVAAYKGSPQIVHP

-167 GLENRNLRKIIYLAL
+167 GLDNRNLRKIIYLAL
-182 QSVENI
+182 ESVESI
-188 DDHFD
+188 DDHFEK
-193 TDLREQF
+193 DLRKKFNIEDL
-200 DIQDL
+200 DIS
-205 NTALRN
+205 LRN
-211 IHYPKDFVSLEKSVH
+211 IHYPKNFESLEKSTH

-239 LAKRKSKIKENKYDS
+239 LAMRKSKIKENKYDS
-254 IKFKTKSY
+254 IKFKTKLY
-262 NKILKNLHFELT
+262 NKILKNLDFELT

-288 LSENPMN
+288 ISENPMN

-306 TIVSILASA
+306 TIVSILASS
-315 IVVDNNYQVAIMAPT
+315 IVVDNDYQVGIMAPT
-330 DLLSKQLF
+330 DLLSKQLY
-338 KNFKSQFES
+338 KNFKSHFEA
-347 IGVECTLLVGSLKPK
+347 IGIKCSLLVGSLKPK
-362 EKNKVLGEIKSGK
+362 DKDKVLKDIKLGK

-385 FQKDVIFNNL
+385 FQKDVQFHNL
-395 GFVVIDEQH
+395 GFIVIDEQH

-416 KSNNPNLMAMTA
+416 KSTNPNLMAMTA

-462 IEKENLSTAF
+462 IEKDNLSTAF
-472 NFIREKVED
+472 NFIREKVES

-509 LRDNIFP
+509 LNNSIFP
-516 DLTVGLMH
+516 DLNVGLMH
-524 GKLEDENK
+524 GQLEDENK
-532 NLEMKNFMKGEIDIL
+532 NNEMQKFMEGDIDIL

-587 GTMESYCLLCSDS
+587 GSLESYCLLCSDS

-662 KAFEI
+662 NAFEI
-667 IKNDANLSQENHS
+667 IKNDANLTQNNHIN
-680 FIKQKFDN
+680 IKQKFDD
-688 EYFKLF
+688 EYLQLF
-694 LKTAEHAVDPNQD
+694 LKTTVN
-707 PISK
+707 

>member
-1 MSEALQN
+1 
-8 SNTLDTPIQFIKGVG
+8 
-23 PKRAEVLHSLG
+23 
-34 ISTIKDL
+34 
-41 LYYFPR
+41 
-47 KYVDRTSLSTIGSIQ
+47 
-62 EGDEVNLVGRVKS
+62 
-75 VNLRRM
+75 M

-182 QSVENI
+182 QSLENI

-193 TDLREQF
+193 SDLREQF

-688 EYFKLF
+688 EYLKLF
-694 LKTAEHAVDPNQD
+694 LKTTVN
-707 PISK
+707 